1 VSQSQ
6 FFIFLGLLTATFYL
20 PLWYQ
25 ATRGASATKSG
36 IDILPY
42 MLSVVVAAGI
52 SGGIITKSGRYWPFL
67 LGSPLLLSIGG
78 GLLYTVAVATPN
90 ARVIGFQIL
99 YGIGVGGALTNSLMA
114 IQAEFVAKPEMI
126 AQGTSLVSFTQL
138 LGGVIGIAISGTV
151 FANQLRS
158 HIASIGGAAGGGGGL
173 TLSSEMAKAVVA
185 SVTVIQTLPD
195 ELKGAVINAYVQSL
209 RPIFLIAVPA
219 GVFASMCAL

>member
-90 ARVIGFQIL
+90 ARVVGFQIL

-114 IQAEFVAKPEMI
+114 IQAEFVAEPEMI

-158 HIASIGGAAGGGGGL
+158 HVASISADGGL
-173 TLSSEMAKAVVA
+173 TLSPEMAKAVVA

-195 ELKGAVINAYVQSL
+195 ELKGVVINAYVQSL